1 MKVRGLPIQAQ
12 IDQLRREMQDL
23 REEFATF
30 KIQFEY
36 SFQSGTDTGKTRAH
50 VLLALVLTPFSRLK
64 LTNRCIYLKLEYSD
78 VSRGTDFRQ

>member
-30 KIQFEY
+30 KIQFE
-36 SFQSGTDTGKTRAH
+36 
-50 VLLALVLTPFSRLK
+50 
-64 LTNRCIYLKLEYSD
+64 
-78 VSRGTDFRQ
+78 